1 MAELAEY
8 LEEEFALDRDSE
20 EDSPST
26 CCLHCPGQASALV
39 SSDERVKEFRKHQDM
54 HDSGLEVLYRCP
66 RCRDCLDCKSADET
80 ERLSLREES
89 EMHEIENSVSL
100 DFENSRIQCSLPT
113 RGAERDYLSSNRDRA
128 EKVLNQQIK
137 KYSGDDETKESIL
150 QAFDKL
156 FKNGHAKLMSE
167 LKEEDKEFLQK
178 EVQHHLI
185 WRVVFSGSVTTPTRP
200 VMDASARTAFR
211 KDGTGG
217 RSLNDLVC
225 KGKIESLNMIKVLL
239 RFIAGRCA
247 LTGDLKQ
254 FYNACKLNSNQWN
267 LQRFLWVKNLDPTG
281 EILEAVMTTLIYGVT
296 SVSAQTEYAMSELAA
311 VIKDDNPEL
320 ALLLILSRY
329 VDDLQDSKPSL
340 QDCIKLAKDADEL
353 FALLG
358 LECKAWTFSGIPPSP
373 TVSKD
378 GLSIGIFGVFNWFSE
393 GDILE
398 LRFPKLH
405 FGKPKRGKIPLTV
418 KFFEGSLEEDMEK
431 FVPNPLSKRQAA
443 SKVAS
448 VWDLLGHLTPVM
460 PRLKIDLRDTFKT
473 TEGWDTAMPPDLRQR
488 WVQNLWLLERLRGLK
503 FTRAVMP
510 AEAVDTKLRVMTGVD
525 AAKPALIMGCWGGF
539 KMKDGSWSNQLMLGR
554 CLLAK
559 NESIPKSELDA
570 LCGGSNMAWVVRLA
584 LQEWVDSEYLF
595 SDSMIALCWLTS
607 EKLRLELFHR
617 NRVLQI
623 RRGTELKNVFHVRT
637 DANPADCGT
646 RPEKVQLSD
655 VGPDSRWE
663 CGDMWMRMEIAEAVR
678 QGFIKPVADIRI
690 TRDIEDDFKEGL
702 MFSDKDDI
710 LLKGQPALSANIV
723 TESRVKNI
731 QERAEFSE
739 YLILPTKFS
748 FPSTVR
754 VYGYVLTFIRKT
766 RKGLKMLGHLLKEAS
781 LWFSVFSCD
790 LNSTKISSVKVVT
803 KVEHFNS
810 MSNQTK
816 VLKHFTIKKLVLS
829 SNEEKRDCI
838 LSDICLHQ
846 ALLYLFRKAT
856 LEVKEFVSQKII
868 SKIAQ
873 EVDGILLSKG
883 RLLEGMNFV
892 DTGELGDF
900 NIGSLGVKVKIP
912 VLERFSP
919 LSYAIAQHIHWTVG
933 RHRGIETTNHLT
945 LQHVSIIQGMTLCR
959 EIAQECIKC
968 HMKRK
973 KFVEV
978 PMGPIAQEQLVI
990 APPFYVTM
998 LDLCGPMR
1006 SFVPGYE
1013 RETRNRPALQS
1024 KIHIMVS
1031 VCITT
1036 KIVNLQALEGK
1047 TADSIIDGFTRMNS
1061 EVGIPTIVHI
1071 DQDTGVLAGFQS
1083 VELDYRD
1090 LQHRLLTQFGI
1101 SFSTCPVGGHDQHGS
1116 VERIIRS
1123 IKETFA
1129 DAGLDKRRIHSLVW

>member
-1 MAELAEY
+1 
-8 LEEEFALDRDSE
+8 
-20 EDSPST
+20 
-26 CCLHCPGQASALV
+26 
-39 SSDERVKEFRKHQDM
+39 
-54 HDSGLEVLYRCP
+54 
-66 RCRDCLDCKSADET
+66 
-80 ERLSLREES
+80 
-89 EMHEIENSVSL
+89 
-100 DFENSRIQCSLPT
+100 
-113 RGAERDYLSSNRDRA
+113 
-128 EKVLNQQIK
+128 
-137 KYSGDDETKESIL
+137 
-150 QAFDKL
+150 
-156 FKNGHAKLMSE
+156 
-167 LKEEDKEFLQK
+167 
-178 EVQHHLI
+178 
-185 WRVVFSGSVTTPTRP
+185 
-200 VMDASARTAFR
+200 
-211 KDGTGG
+211 
-217 RSLNDLVC
+217 
-225 KGKIESLNMIKVLL
+225 
-239 RFIAGRCA
+239 
-247 LTGDLKQ
+247 
-254 FYNACKLNSNQWN
+254 
-267 LQRFLWVKNLDPTG
+267 
-281 EILEAVMTTLIYGVT
+281 
-296 SVSAQTEYAMSELAA
+296 
-311 VIKDDNPEL
+311 
-320 ALLLILSRY
+320 
-329 VDDLQDSKPSL
+329 
-340 QDCIKLAKDADEL
+340 
-353 FALLG
+353 
-358 LECKAWTFSGIPPSP
+358 
-373 TVSKD
+373 
-378 GLSIGIFGVFNWFSE
+378 
-393 GDILE
+393 
-398 LRFPKLH
+398 
-405 FGKPKRGKIPLTV
+405 
-418 KFFEGSLEEDMEK
+418 
-431 FVPNPLSKRQAA
+431 
-443 SKVAS
+443 
-448 VWDLLGHLTPVM
+448 
-460 PRLKIDLRDTFKT
+460 
-473 TEGWDTAMPPDLRQR
+473 MPPDLRQR

-510 AEAVDTKLRVMTGVD
+510 AEAVDTKLRVLTGVD

-754 VYGYVLTFIRKT
+754 IYGYVLTFIRKT

-829 SNEEKRDCI
+829 SNEEKGDCI

-873 EVDGILLSKG
+873 EVDDIMLSKG

-1129 DAGLDKRRIHSLVW
+1129 DAGLDKMRIHSLGWQTFCKLAENAYNNIPFGYSHSRQQDNTELLRILTPNMLRVGRMNSRALDGPIRLPTTKREMLDQVEKTYQSWFRIFRDTVVPRLINQPKWFRIERDLKEKDLVYFQKEDSPLSSAWTIGQVDQVIASRDGYIRRVVIKYFNANDDNPYFTDRAARKMVKLWSLDESCLFDDLGELQQRIDQAAVGPGDATSLAQAGRDDSAEGTKDSSAAEDCSPSLASIAGYLQLASTMCSAEPTMVTQDGGQLSMVPLTMSCDLSPLVAHVGDQGDEPLPGEEDDGVQPSTLYGVLVSTGLTLE